1 MSKKILMAG
10 IIIILIIIVILLV
23 MLFLLNRNGNE
34 EQIMKNDDTASESQT
49 VEEVINQYYE
59 YMKNKNFKSASELFD
74 ENDFYNVLGETQDTK
89 SIEEILEMSYNDYEE
104 FYEYSIENVRQIN
117 GIEDFK
123 NSTNIDITDEEYQ
136 KIFGNYDLYLM
147 KIAINDENAEATIDV
162 YIFNKDNKLV
172 NTIRIMSSYATGGMI
187 GQTKDAK
194 RSTDKIEIQEKLM
207 MAVNSIVYAIHD
219 NPSLIFEEY
228 CNKENLQ
235 KEIGNATI
243 NEFNWENDMGK
254 GTITDEEGTTYN
266 FTIDSNYKVEVSD
279 TID

>member
-34 EQIMKNDDTASESQT
+34 EQIMKNDTASESQT

-89 SIEEILEMSYNDYEE
+89 GIEEILEMSYNDYEE

>member
-187 GQTKDAK
+187 GQAKDAK